1 MKAKKFLRVLLVL
14 SIFAS
19 CATTDDYVPYQVEQ
33 IFSENLE
40 KVIKVDIIY
49 VQPSNKSNKISYGL
63 NENHF
68 VNNLNGSFFHRHG
81 IGFEM
86 GDVKTLYNDELYDL
100 KDNRGQETSVFLR
113 ETQDFY
119 SNNRISIYVMKR
131 SNTIAIAGIG
141 KDKRALIT
149 DEFLYTSTAP
159 HEIGHALGLYHYHE
173 EGNIM
178 SQIRPYMRK
187 DFTNAQV
194 NIMKETLDK
203 ILE

>member
-1 MKAKKFLRVLLVL
+1 MKFLRVLLVL

-19 CATTDDYVPYQVEQ
+19 CATEDDYVPYEIEQV
-33 IFSENLE
+33 FSENLD
-40 KVIKVDIIY
+40 KVIEVDIIY
-49 VQPSNKSNKISYGL
+49 VQPSNKSSKVSYGL

-68 VNNLNGSFFHRHG
+68 ITNLNGSFFHRYG
-81 IGFEM
+81 IGLEM
-86 GDVKTLYNDELYDL
+86 GEVKTLYNDELYDL
-100 KDNRGQETSVFLR
+100 KDNRGEESRVFLR

-119 SNNRISIYVMKR
+119 NTNRINIYVMKR
-131 SNTIAIAGIG
+131 SNTVAIAGIG

-159 HEIGHALGLYHYHE
+159 HEIGHALGLHHYPE

-178 SQIRPYMRK
+178 SQIRPYLRK

-194 NIMKETLDK
+194 DTLKETLDK
-203 ILE
+203 ISE